1 MLSGNISDGVD
12 SAQPRIHAI
21 FFLRENFKMK
31 NRTAI
36 NLIQSRISA
45 LRGLLEDDFK
55 NEPDALKIPNNVEV
69 NFALEQ
75 SIARKSK

>member
-1 MLSGNISDGVD
+1 
-12 SAQPRIHAI
+12 
-21 FFLRENFKMK
+21 MK

-45 LRGLLEDDFK
+45 LRGLLEDDFT
-55 NEPDALKIPNNVEV
+55 NEPDALKIPNNVEA